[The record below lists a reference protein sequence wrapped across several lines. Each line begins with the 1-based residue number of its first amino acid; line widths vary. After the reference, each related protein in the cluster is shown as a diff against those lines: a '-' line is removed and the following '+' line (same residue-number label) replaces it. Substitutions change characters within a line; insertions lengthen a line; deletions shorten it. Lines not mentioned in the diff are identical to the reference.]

1 MRKTLAPLTLFI
13 LLFAIGAQAEELPL
27 YEVTNYN
34 ICKDVNL
41 KYIYYSFHCSPTLG
55 AFGVGDKYKS
65 QQDAITTFLKRTVM
79 EDARREFAG
88 TNVVILKDYKQ
99 IQPLLK
105 SGKAGINDIVFCTVG
120 VLFNVF
126 NSSAHG
132 DIIPYTLYLKCHTLG
147 NIQLDEAG
155 TVVGLAQA
163 NRFASSVEEN
173 LNMGFVGWGTG
184 RMADIAKKYRCRE
197 VETKVQKALDLK

>member
-1 MRKTLAPLTLFI
+1 MQKAIAPLTLFM
-13 LLFAIGAQAEELPL
+13 LLFGIAAQAAELPL
-27 YEVTNYN
+27 YEVKNYN
-34 ICKDVNL
+34 ICKEVNL
-41 KYIYYSFHCSPTLG
+41 KYIIYSFHCTPTLD

-65 QQDAITTFLKRTVM
+65 QQDAITTFLERTVM
-79 EDARREFAG
+79 EDARKAFAG
-88 TNVVILKDYKQ
+88 TNVVILEDGKQ
-99 IQPLLK
+99 IEPLLK
-105 SGKAGINDIVFCTVG
+105 SGKAGINDIVLCTVG

-132 DIIPYTLYLKCHTLG
+132 DIIPYTLYLKCRTLG

-163 NRFASSVEEN
+163 NRFAASVKEK

-184 RMADIAKKYRCRE
+184 RMANIAKKFRCRE
-197 VETKVQKALDLK
+197 VEPEIEKALGLK